1 VNWSIWTPVVA
12 GHGSLVEVQTV
23 WSIDDLVDA
32 HDVIAVKAEV
42 EREHAEQA
50 KREHQKNT

>member
-1 VNWSIWTPVVA
+1 MNWSIWTPVVA